1 MPTGT
6 DRSRPMSALAKLSA
20 LLVLVPVLVASC
32 GIKGPLE
39 LPEEP
44 SADAPASPRS

>member
-1 MPTGT
+1 
-6 DRSRPMSALAKLSA
+6 MSALAKLSA
-20 LLVLVPVLVASC
+20 LLLLVPVLAASC

-44 SADAPASPRS
+44 SARSAASTRS